1 MVTPAV
7 ITEDGQDLAP
17 LFAGPVRW
25 GYEIVKPASPMP
37 SPERGNPPVRRQVKQ
52 IPQVE
57 AAGLRAA
64 VMLATVGAVGIV
76 IMDSALGVFSIG
88 GAHGAT
94 AVAVYLVNLVAAVI
108 AFHAARAWQRSGAGA
123 DLTRGT
129 SLGRKDV
136 IPFVNAV
143 VTFLIPYI
151 VLSLEAVIGWFRIL
165 KGKQVLVPDPADSR
179 RADEEYAAALS
190 AWQDRITQFEAAER
204 RRYES
209 VDMWFPVPLSST
221 ARMIC
226 VFGGIDISWD
236 SVLCTLGAS
245 LLGNGARIMIGDLSR
260 RHTTGV
266 LRYLCGQ
273 AGMPLA
279 RVTLP
284 GGEGLESVLA
294 GLDWIDLSTI
304 LVEVLHSAQADAD
317 VSRRERQEDRAV
329 IREVAR
335 CLDRDGAVSIT
346 RLREALLVV
355 QGAAGKDDVIGP
367 TEYDRLSRLYN
378 DVQRQHGGV
387 LERITRIERA
397 LRDFDVLDDTPA
409 PTGQAGIPADRPG
422 APGSPRAGDGSLEI
436 IEVEKQSD
444 DLDNDRLVDLLFQ
457 LLLRQVRKD
466 ARKADVLIVLGA
478 DRIRRAALESLIRT
492 AEHEE
497 IGVLLFFEHLR
508 DDAVELIGT
517 SGGAAAFFKLGNHK
531 EAKEASDF
539 IGAQFTWV
547 ESQHTKSTS
556 ESLNSSWN
564 EQTGETFGPGPGGSS
579 RGRSYSESY
588 GKSTDYSTSEQRVRE
603 AVVEPEVLMGLPV
616 TGMIY
621 VEVLPG
627 GRRVAASVD
636 CNPEVARGPRVAR
649 QPRALMPSA

>member
-1 MVTPAV
+1 MVAPAV
-7 ITEDGQDLAP
+7 VTEDGQDLAP

-25 GYEIVKPASPMP
+25 GYEVVKPASPAP
-37 SPERGNPPVRRQVKQ
+37 SPERGNPPLRRQVRQ

-57 AAGLRAA
+57 AAGLRTA
-64 VMLATVGAVGIV
+64 VMLATAGAVGII

-88 GAHGAT
+88 GVHGAT
-94 AVAVYLVNLVAAVI
+94 AVAVYLVNFAAAVI
-108 AFHAARAWQRSGAGA
+108 AFHAARAWQRSGTGA
-123 DLTRGT
+123 DLTRRM
-129 SLGRKDV
+129 SLDRKDV
-136 IPFVNAV
+136 IPVVNAV
-143 VTFLIPYI
+143 ITFLIPYI
-151 VLSLEAVIGWFRIL
+151 VLPLEAVIGWFRIL
-165 KGKQVLVPDPADSR
+165 KGKQVLVPDPADSK

-190 AWQDRITQFEAAER
+190 AWQDRIAQFEAAEQ

-236 SVLCTLGAS
+236 SVLSTLGAS
-245 LLGNGARIMIGDLSR
+245 LLGNGVRVLIGDLSR
-260 RHTTGV
+260 RQATRT
-266 LRYLCGQ
+266 LRYLCGR
-273 AGMPLA
+273 AGLPLGH
-279 RVTLP
+279 VTLP
-284 GGEGLESVLA
+284 GSEGLESVLA
-294 GLDWIDLSTI
+294 GLDWADLSTI

-317 VSRRERQEDRAV
+317 LSRRERQEDRAV

-335 CLDRDGAVSIT
+335 CLDRDGLVSIT

-355 QGAAGKDDVIGP
+355 QGAAGKDDVIAP
-367 TEYDRLSRLYN
+367 AEYDRLSRLYN
-378 DVQRQHGGV
+378 EVQRQHGGV

-397 LRDFDVLDDTPA
+397 LRDFDVLDDVPTA
-409 PTGQAGIPADRPG
+409 PRAGIPG
-422 APGSPRAGDGSLEI
+422 GGPGSPRAGSGSLQI
-436 IEVEKQSD
+436 IEVDKRSD
-444 DLDNDRLVDLLFQ
+444 DLDSDRLVDLLFQ
-457 LLLRQVRKD
+457 LLLRRVRRE
-466 ARKADVLIVLGA
+466 ASQADVLVVLGA
-478 DRIRRAALESLIRT
+478 DRIRRAALESLMRT
-492 AEHEE
+492 AEHED

-508 DDAVELIGT
+508 DDAVELIGGG
-517 SGGAAAFFKLGNHK
+517 GGAAAFFKLGNHK

-556 ESLNSSWN
+556 ESLNSSWS
-564 EQTGETFGPGPGGSS
+564 EQTGETFGVGPGGSS

-588 GKSTDYSTSEQRVRE
+588 GKTTDYSTSEQRVRE

-636 CNPEVARGPRVAR
+636 CNPEVARGPRVAQR
-649 QPRALMPSA
+649 PRALMPAV